1 MHLRQI
7 NEITAH
13 QIVGGSD
20 YQWHCY
26 PDARMLDYESDCA
39 YINVVYSTRNQEI
52 YDANVSINP
61 DAWGKEDKDMRP
73 YRWLN
78 PKYKEAYQQECK
90 TRKIKKNIAW
100 DDVKYIDLEVAEDFL
115 EKAIAIFNGES
126 HDTRVQVPI
135 ELEDDV
141 MLQLCME
148 AHKHDI
154 TLNKMVEKV
163 LLEVIKTHD

>member
-1 MHLRQI
+1 
-7 NEITAH
+7 
-13 QIVGGSD
+13 
-20 YQWHCY
+20 
-26 PDARMLDYESDCA
+26 MLDYESDCA
-39 YINVVYSTRNQEI
+39 HIGVIYSTSDQKI
-52 YDANVSINP
+52 YEVDVSIKP

-78 PKYKEAYQQECK
+78 PDYKEAYFSECK
-90 TRKIKKNIAW
+90 KRGIKKNLAW
-100 DDVKYIDLEVAEDFL
+100 DDVKWIDLEVAEDFL

-154 TLNKMVEKV
+154 TLNQMVEKV
-163 LLEVIKTHD
+163 LREVIKTHE